1 MWNFGSFSVW
11 HDFGIMMVTREGIG
25 DWERKILLAW
35 MRLPAVFFTAL
46 FRLWGSLWNTSL
58 PASQLKTTLALRV
71 IFYTGAVSMFLF
83 LKRRR
88 PGSFYLWASQNNRI
102 CLSALNNQTNK
113 NMRRASASCTQVLAA
128 KPADL
133 SSVARTHMVEGE
145 NPLPQV
151 VL

>member
-35 MRLPAVFFTAL
+35 TPCQLCSSLVL

-83 LKRRR
+83 
-88 PGSFYLWASQNNRI
+88 
-102 CLSALNNQTNK
+102 
-113 NMRRASASCTQVLAA
+113 
-128 KPADL
+128 
-133 SSVARTHMVEGE
+133 
-145 NPLPQV
+145 
-151 VL
+151 